1 MTTEVAT
8 IPEEGFRPVML
19 GGGVIV
25 KTTWLLLT
33 PPAVVTSTRSF
44 PVGAPAGTGTEIL
57 VALQLVG
64 VATTPLNLTKPAPC
78 DAPKFVP
85 VIVTGV
91 PAGPDVGLKSEMFGG
106 GPTVKFTPL
115 LASPPTVTT
124 TFPFVAP
131 VGTGATMLVTLQL
144 VGVAMVPLKVTVLVP
159 CVAPKFVP
167 KMVTE
172 VPASPKV
179 GLRDE
184 MLGGTTVKLIPLLAT
199 PPTVTTT
206 FPVVAPLGTGAKM
219 LVLLQLVGPAIVP
232 LNATVLAP
240 CAAPKF
246 VPVIV
251 TTVVAGPEVGLKLEM
266 FCGGRV
272 KMTPLLGM
280 PFTVT
285 TTLPVVAAA
294 GTCTEMPVVLQNVG
308 VADVPLK
315 VTVLVPCADPKLV
328 PVIVTCVPTGPEVG
342 LRLVMLGGGMTVK
355 MTPLL
360 ARPLMMTTTLP
371 VTADVGTETVM
382 LVGLQLVGVA
392 TAPLK
397 LTVLVPWADPKLVP
411 VIVTCVPT
419 GPEAGFRL
427 VMLGVGMTA
436 KVTLLLATPPT
447 VTTTLPDVAPAGTGT
462 EMLVALQLVGVAVV
476 PLNLTVLVPCEAPK
490 LDPVMV
496 TELPTGPDVGFR
508 LAMFGTG
515 LPPLTAARKATICM
529 IHNWTWSNVAV
540 AL

>member
-1 MTTEVAT
+1 MTTEVPT

-91 PAGPDVGLKSEMFGG
+91 PAAPDVGLKSEMFGG

-115 LASPPTVTT
+115 LASTPTVTT

-172 VPASPKV
+172 VPASPKF

-206 FPVVAPLGTGAKM
+206 FPVVAPLGTGAKMSVALQLVGVAVIPLKVTVLVPCEAPRFDPMILTDVPTGPSVGLRDVIPGPGPEVVTVNSNPLLAIPPTVTTTLPVVAPLGTATIM

-272 KMTPLLGM
+272 KMTPEAM
-280 PFTVT
+280 DWPA
-285 TTLPVVAAA
+285 LPVLWTMLFSRMLALPKARRMEMERTEIGIDAA
-294 GTCTEMPVVLQNVG
+294 
-308 VADVPLK
+308 
-315 VTVLVPCADPKLV
+315 TVSPARR
-328 PVIVTCVPTGPEVG
+328 PT
-342 LRLVMLGGGMTVK
+342 
-355 MTPLL
+355 
-360 ARPLMMTTTLP
+360 
-371 VTADVGTETVM
+371 
-382 LVGLQLVGVA
+382 
-392 TAPLK
+392 
-397 LTVLVPWADPKLVP
+397 
-411 VIVTCVPT
+411 
-419 GPEAGFRL
+419 
-427 VMLGVGMTA
+427 
-436 KVTLLLATPPT
+436 
-447 VTTTLPDVAPAGTGT
+447 
-462 EMLVALQLVGVAVV
+462 
-476 PLNLTVLVPCEAPK
+476 
-490 LDPVMV
+490 
-496 TELPTGPDVGFR
+496 
-508 LAMFGTG
+508 
-515 LPPLTAARKATICM
+515 
-529 IHNWTWSNVAV
+529 
-540 AL
+540 

>member
-131 VGTGATMLVTLQL
+131 PGTGAKMSVALQL
-144 VGVAMVPLKVTVLVP
+144 VGVAVIPLKVTVLVP
-159 CVAPKFVP
+159 CEAPRFDPMILTDVP
-167 KMVTE
+167 TG
-172 VPASPKV
+172 PSV
-179 GLRDE
+179 GLRDVIPGPGPE
-184 MLGGTTVKLIPLLAT
+184 VVTVNSNPLLAI

-206 FPVVAPLGTGAKM
+206 LPVVAPLGTGTIM

-251 TTVVAGPEVGLKLEM
+251 TTVVTGPEVGLKLEM

-360 ARPLMMTTTLP
+360 ARPLMVTTTLP
-371 VTADVGTETVM
+371 VTADVGTETEI
-382 LVGLQLVGVA
+382 LVGLQPLGVA
-392 TAPLK
+392 TAAVK
-397 LTVLVPWADPKLVP
+397 LS
-411 VIVTCVPT
+411 
-419 GPEAGFRL
+419 G
-427 VMLGVGMTA
+427 
-436 KVTLLLATPPT
+436 
-447 VTTTLPDVAPAGTGT
+447 
-462 EMLVALQLVGVAVV
+462 
-476 PLNLTVLVPCEAPK
+476 LVPCVE
-490 LDPVMV
+490 
-496 TELPTGPDVGFR
+496 TE
-508 LAMFGTG
+508 
-515 LPPLTAARKATICM
+515 
-529 IHNWTWSNVAV
+529 
-540 AL
+540 